1 MADPLPEQHRSSFE
15 AFHINPPFGASNE
28 GKSVEAFLRRGDEA
42 IGKDGVGCIV
52 IADDP
57 SLGWTRTIS
66 KQAQKFLLDNGLL
79 IAELVPRF
87 QHYHLDDKPDLTS
100 CSIIA
105 VRHGCDGIKSSSQPL
120 PEDDLRNFY
129 GQHAPL
135 SVHYIRDNRAGGKLP
150 SKDYRKQRIVPV
162 EFQARL
168 LEPYAVMLRH

>member
-1 MADPLPEQHRSSFE
+1 MKDHTGYTAPGRAVAAS
-15 AFHINPPFGASNE
+15 NPPFGASNE

-57 SLGWTRTIS
+57 SLGWTRTVS
-66 KQAQKFLLDNGLL
+66 RQVQRFLLDNGLM
-79 IAELVPRF
+79 ITELVPRF

-105 VRHGCDGIKSSSQPL
+105 ARHGCDGIKSSSYPL
-120 PEDDLRNFY
+120 PEDDLKNFY

-135 SVHYIRDNRAGGKLP
+135 SVHYIRDDRAGGKFA
-150 SKDYRKQRIVPV
+150 SKDYRC
-162 EFQARL
+162 
-168 LEPYAVMLRH
+168 EPLTLGG